1 MQKQKKQTNKNW
13 AVLSNQL
20 EFNGPFTLAIGIFPA
35 WSDKFKNSFT
45 FSETIRYLTG
55 DLLIPI
61 FIYTAYENN

>member
-20 EFNGPFTLAIGIFPA
+20 EFNGPLTLAIGIFPA
-35 WSDKFKNSFT
+35 WSDKFKKSFT

-61 FIYTAYENN
+61 FIYTAYKNN